1 MQIRLSLMIA
11 TLASLALAGCF
22 GSDNG
27 DKSSADNFVS
37 ATAAVAN
44 EAGNE
49 QTEATPAVV
58 ERVMATSPETGEA
71 VPL

>member
-1 MQIRLSLMIA
+1 MKSRLSL
-11 TLASLALAGCF
+11 TLLTLGALTLAGCF
-22 GSDNG
+22 GGGGDSTASSD
-27 DKSSADNFVS
+27 DFVA

-44 EAGNE
+44 STGNE

-71 VPL
+71 MPL